1 MRYSIVIPT
10 LNSETV
16 IGRALKAVFAG
27 QRLPDEV
34 LVIDGCSTDKT
45 IEIAGTFPVRTYPNP
60 KVHAAAARN
69 VGIERAEGDVIVFTD
84 SDCVPQPD
92 WLTRIANHFET
103 RPEITGV
110 GGRMLAL
117 PPVNDIEAFSGHVFL
132 DEILRY
138 PPNPVEVSHRG
149 LAGAFITAN
158 CAYRKSALE
167 AENGF
172 RDEFGNN
179 AEDID
184 LYWRLVARG
193 ALLYYDPE
201 VIVYHSFPKTVK
213 HLMRK
218 YFQHGIASS
227 KLTRYHLGSPQID
240 WALHQKLLK
249 AISRAIIPNQK
260 GQKARLYCCQLGSH
274 IAGKVYGS
282 LMMRV
287 VNF

>member
-1 MRYSIVIPT
+1 MKYSVVIPT
-10 LNSETV
+10 LNSEAV
-16 IGRALKAVFAG
+16 MGRALKAILAG
-27 QRLPDEV
+27 RQLPDEI
-34 LVIDGCSTDKT
+34 LVVDGCSTDKT
-45 IEIAGTFPVRTYPNP
+45 VEIASSFPVRICSNP

-69 VGIERAEGDVIVFTD
+69 VGIEQAVGDVIVFTD

-92 WLTRIANHFET
+92 WLERIANHFET
-103 RPEITGV
+103 RPEIAGV

-138 PPNPVEVSHRG
+138 PLHPVEVTDRR

-158 CAYRKSALE
+158 CAYRKIVLE
-167 AENGF
+167 EQNGF

-184 LYWRLVARG
+184 LYWRLVANS
-193 ALLYYDPE
+193 AHLYYDPG

-213 HLMRK
+213 HLMKK

-227 KLTRYHLGSPQID
+227 KLTRFHLGSPQVD
-240 WALHQKLLK
+240 WTLHRKLL
-249 AISRAIIPNQK
+249 ISMLRAIVPNQSDRT
-260 GQKARLYCCQLGSH
+260 ARLYCCQLGAH
-274 IAGKVYGS
+274 IAGKAYGS
-282 LMMRV
+282 FVLGI